1 MPETQPSP
9 KVSDLRSDTRTPVE
23 VFLQSV
29 HDHVA
34 QIQGGE
40 VATYIPELGKADPN
54 LLGIAIAT
62 VDGKVYTAGDAD
74 TPFTIQSVSK
84 PFMYGLALEQWGRE
98 AVMTHVGVEP
108 TGAAF
113 NATVFDEDNN
123 RPANPMVNA
132 GAIAVSSMV
141 KGSDYLAKRSTML
154 ALLSRYAGRPLTIDE
169 AVFRSERE
177 TGERNRAI
185 AALMRQAAMMDGD
198 TEEILDIYFSQC
210 SVLVTCR
217 DLALM
222 AATLANGGV
231 QPVTGE
237 RVLSQ
242 QYVADVLT
250 VMHSCGMYNYAG
262 QWSYE
267 VGVPAKSSVSGSIIG
282 AVPGQMGIVA
292 FSPPLDKVGNSV
304 RAMAAFKSIAR
315 EVDMHVFRA
324 RPRGGDVIRRELSG
338 DTVRSKRRRT
348 KREAA
353 ILDDKGHRIRIVEAQ
368 GRLNFSSTERLL
380 RRISQ
385 ITTQADVIILDFR
398 RVHSADAAA
407 QTLLISF
414 VEQARDAQ
422 HSLLLAEAN
431 AGDTLQ
437 DLQAHMSASPD
448 KSHVAMFPDCDAALE
463 WCEERLL
470 AETGGP
476 GTHTPL
482 SLQQIDLF
490 HGLTREELKPLE
502 HLARPLVF
510 MPGQTIL
517 KEGDPA
523 QLLFVIAQGTA
534 SVRLR
539 LHGKNGESS
548 MRVAAFGPGATLGEM
563 ALLAGGTRSADVVA
577 DERVICYGFTIDEL
591 RALEDT
597 SPKVINTI
605 LLNLARELADR
616 VRRSN
621 DEIRALKR

>member
-1 MPETQPSP
+1 MLKTEAAPAPADARPDS
-9 KVSDLRSDTRTPVE
+9 RAPVE

-29 HDHVA
+29 HESVA
-34 QIQGGE
+34 RIEGGE

-54 LLGIAIAT
+54 LIGLAIAT
-62 VDGKVYTAGDAD
+62 TDGKVYTAGDAD
-74 TPFTIQSVSK
+74 IPFTIQSVSK

-98 AVMTHVGVEP
+98 AVMQHVGVEP

-113 NATVFDEDNN
+113 NAAVFDEDNN

-141 KGSDYLAKRSTML
+141 KGADYLAKRSSML

-169 AVFRSERE
+169 SVFRSERE

-185 AALMRQAAMMDGD
+185 AALMRQAAMLDGD
-198 TEEILDIYFSQC
+198 TTEILDIYFSQC

-231 QPVTGE
+231 QPITGE
-237 RVLSQ
+237 RVLPQ

-368 GRLNFSSTERLL
+368 GRLNFSSTERLS

-385 ITTQADVIILDFR
+385 ITTQADVIILDLR

-407 QTLLISF
+407 QTLLLSF
-414 VEQARDAQ
+414 VDQARDAKQ
-422 HSLLLAEAN
+422 TLLLAEAN

-437 DLQAHMSASPD
+437 ALQAHMASTND

-470 AETGGP
+470 
-476 GTHTPL
+476 
-482 SLQQIDLF
+482 
-490 HGLTREELKPLE
+490 
-502 HLARPLVF
+502 
-510 MPGQTIL
+510 
-517 KEGDPA
+517 
-523 QLLFVIAQGTA
+523 
-534 SVRLR
+534 
-539 LHGKNGESS
+539 
-548 MRVAAFGPGATLGEM
+548 
-563 ALLAGGTRSADVVA
+563 RSAA
-577 DERVICYGFTIDEL
+577 RAPTHLCLLGRLTSFT
-591 RALEDT
+591 A
-597 SPKVINTI
+597 
-605 LLNLARELADR
+605 
-616 VRRSN
+616 
-621 DEIRALKR
+621 

>member
-1 MPETQPSP
+1 
-9 KVSDLRSDTRTPVE
+9 
-23 VFLQSV
+23 
-29 HDHVA
+29 
-34 QIQGGE
+34 
-40 VATYIPELGKADPN
+40 
-54 LLGIAIAT
+54 
-62 VDGKVYTAGDAD
+62 
-74 TPFTIQSVSK
+74 
-84 PFMYGLALEQWGRE
+84 
-98 AVMTHVGVEP
+98 
-108 TGAAF
+108 
-113 NATVFDEDNN
+113 
-123 RPANPMVNA
+123 
-132 GAIAVSSMV
+132 
-141 KGSDYLAKRSTML
+141 ML

-169 AVFRSERE
+169 FVFRSERE

-185 AALMRQAAMMDGD
+185 ASLMRQAAMLDGD
-198 TEEILDIYFSQC
+198 TDEILDVYFSQC

-237 RVLSQ
+237 RVLPQ

-282 AVPGQMGIVA
+282 AVPGQMGLVA

-324 RPRGGDVIRRELSG
+324 RSRGGDVIRRELSG

-353 ILDDKGHRIRIVEAQ
+353 ILDENGHRIRIIEAQ

-380 RRISQ
+380 RRVSEVAM
-385 ITTQADVIILDFR
+385 QADALILDLR
-398 RVHSADAAA
+398 RVHSADSAA
-407 QTLLISF
+407 QTLLLSF
-414 VEQARDAQ
+414 VDQARQ
-422 HSLLLAEAN
+422 EKRRLLLADAQ
-431 AGDTLQ
+431 AGGTLKQ
-437 DLQAHMSASPD
+437 LQAQMEECPD
-448 KSHVAMFPDCDAALE
+448 KRTVAIFPDCDAALE
-463 WCEERLL
+463 ICEECLL
-470 AETGGP
+470 ADAGDAT
-476 GTHTPL
+476 TQTPL
-482 SLQQIDLF
+482 SLAQIDLF
-490 HGLTREELKPLE
+490 QGLTRTDLKPLE

-510 MPGQTIL
+510 MAGQTIL

-523 QLLFVIAQGTA
+523 KLLFVIAQGTA

-539 LHGKNGESS
+539 LSGKDEGNTI
-548 MRVAAFGPGATLGEM
+548 RVAAFGPGATLGEM

-577 DERVICYGFTIDEL
+577 DDRVICYGFTIDEL
-591 RALEDT
+591 RGLEN
-597 SPKVINTI
+597 SAPRVINTI

-616 VRRSN
+616 IRRAN
-621 DEIRALKR
+621 DEIRALKH

>member
-1 MPETQPSP
+1 MSDKTESERKFTVVVVDDAADQIEIMIEYLCPLYQVRTAASGLEGLAQAKILPLPDLILLDVVMPGMDGFAVLAALREAPETR
-9 KVSDLRSDTRTPVE
+9 DIPVIFVTAMGMDADE
-23 VFLQSV
+23 EHGLKLGAVDFVVKPICPATLL
-29 HDHVA
+29 A
-34 QIQGGE
+34 R
-40 VATYIPELGKADPN
+40 VAT
-54 LLGIAIAT
+54 
-62 VDGKVYTAGDAD
+62 
-74 TPFTIQSVSK
+74 Q
-84 PFMYGLALEQWGRE
+84 LAL
-98 AVMTHVGVEP
+98 
-108 TGAAF
+108 GAA
-113 NATVFDEDNN
+113 TRELK
-123 RPANPMVNA
+123 
-132 GAIAVSSMV
+132 SHS
-141 KGSDYLAKRSTML
+141 
-154 ALLSRYAGRPLTIDE
+154 ALLEQRVAERTQKLARAMFAAE
-169 AVFRSERE
+169 AA
-177 TGERNRAI
+177 NRAKSEF
-185 AALMRQAAMMDGD
+185 LNTMSHELLTPMNG
-198 TEEILDIYFSQC
+198 ILGMCDILLSTRLDPDQREFAG
-210 SVLVTCR
+210 VLKNS
-217 DLALM
+217 A
-222 AATLANGGV
+222 GS
-231 QPVTGE
+231 
-237 RVLSQ
+237 LSL
-242 QYVADVLT
+242 VLT
-250 VMHSCGMYNYAG
+250 DIVNYAKAEADGLTVTHSCGIHNYAG

-267 VGVPAKSSVSGSIIG
+267 VGVPAKSPVSGSIIG

-380 RRISQ
+380 RRVSQ
-385 ITTQADVIILDFR
+385 ITTQADVIILDLR
-398 RVHSADAAA
+398 RVHSADPAA
-407 QTLLISF
+407 QTLLLSF
-414 VEQARDAQ
+414 VEQARDAK
-422 HSLLLAEAN
+422 HSLLLAEAS

-437 DLQAHMSASPD
+437 DLQAHMAASPD
-448 KSHVAMFPDCDAALE
+448 RSHVAMFPDCDAALE
-463 WCEERLL
+463 WCEERML
-470 AETGGP
+470 AETGSP

-482 SLQQIDLF
+482 SLAQIDLF
-490 HGLTREELKPLE
+490 HGLTREDLKPLE

-510 MPGQTIL
+510 MAGQTIL

-539 LHGKNGESS
+539 LPGRNGENS

-591 RALEDT
+591 RALEEGA
-597 SPKVINTI
+597 PKVINTI

>member
-1 MPETQPSP
+1 MLKTEAVTASA
-9 KVSDLRSDTRTPVE
+9 DLSADTRAPVE

-29 HDHVA
+29 HDRVA
-34 QIQGGE
+34 RIQGGD

-62 VDGKVYTAGDAD
+62 TDGKVYTAGDAD
-74 TPFTIQSVSK
+74 VPFTIQSVSK
-84 PFMYGLALEQWGRE
+84 PFMYGLALEQWGRD
-98 AVMTHVGVEP
+98 AVMQHVGVEP

-113 NATVFDEDNN
+113 NAAVFDEDNN
-123 RPANPMVNA
+123 RPSNPMVNA

-141 KGSDYLAKRSTML
+141 KGPDYLAKRSTML

-169 AVFRSERE
+169 SVFHSERD
-177 TGERNRAI
+177 TGERNRSI
-185 AALMRQAAMMDGD
+185 AALMRQAAMLDGD
-198 TEEILDIYFSQC
+198 TDEILDVYFSQC

-282 AVPGQMGIVA
+282 AVPGQMGLVA

-338 DTVRSKRRRT
+338 DAVRSKRRRT
-348 KREAA
+348 KREAT
-353 ILDDKGHRIRIVEAQ
+353 ILDENGHRIRIVEAQ

-380 RRISQ
+380 RRVSQ
-385 ITTQADVIILDFR
+385 ITTQADAIILDLR
-398 RVHSADAAA
+398 RVHSADSAA
-407 QTLLISF
+407 QTLLLSF
-414 VEQARDAQ
+414 VDQARKEK
-422 HSLLLAEAN
+422 HRLLLADAH
-431 AGDTLQ
+431 AGGTLKQ
-437 DLQAHMSASPD
+437 LHAHMETSPD
-448 KSHVAMFPDCDAALE
+448 KSIVAMLADCDAALE
-463 WCEERLL
+463 ICEERLL
-470 AETGGP
+470 ADAGGANTP
-476 GTHTPL
+476 TPL
-482 SLQQIDLF
+482 SLAQIDLF
-490 HGLTREELKPLE
+490 QGLTRQDLKPLE

-510 MPGQTIL
+510 MAGQTIL

-523 QLLFVIAQGTA
+523 HLLFVIAQGTA

-539 LHGKNGESS
+539 ISGKDGDTSI
-548 MRVAAFGPGATLGEM
+548 RVAAFGPGATLGEM

-591 RALEDT
+591 RALEST
-597 SPKVINTI
+597 APKVINTV

-616 VRRSN
+616 VRRAN

>member
-1 MPETQPSP
+1 MLEAEARKPAPGPQADATSPVETF
-9 KVSDLRSDTRTPVE
+9 LRSVHE
-23 VFLQSV
+23 SV
-29 HDHVA
+29 SR
-34 QIQGGE
+34 IEGGE
-40 VATYIPELGKADPN
+40 VATYIPELGKASPN
-54 LLGIAIAT
+54 LLGLAIAT
-62 VDGKVYTAGDAD
+62 IDGKVYLAGDAD
-74 TPFTIQSVSK
+74 VPFTIQSVSK

-98 AVMTHVGVEP
+98 AVMKHVGVEP

-141 KGSDYLAKRSTML
+141 KGADYLAKRSTML
-154 ALLSRYAGRPLTIDE
+154 ALLSRYAGRSLSIDE
-169 AVFRSERE
+169 SVFRSERE

-185 AALMRQAAMMDGD
+185 AALMRQAAMLEGD
-198 TEEILDIYFSQC
+198 TAEILDVYFSQC

-222 AATLANGGV
+222 ASTLANGGI

-237 RVLSQ
+237 RVLPQ

-267 VGVPAKSSVSGSIIG
+267 VGVPAKSSVSGAIIG
-282 AVPGQMGIVA
+282 VLPGQMGLVA
-292 FSPPLDKVGNSV
+292 FSPPLDRVGNSV

-324 RPRGGDVIRRELSG
+324 RTRGGDVIRRELSG
-338 DTVRSKRRRT
+338 ETVRSKRRRT
-348 KREAA
+348 RREAE
-353 ILDDKGHRIRIVEAQ
+353 ILDEKGRRIRIIEAQ

-380 RRISQ
+380 RRVSEVS
-385 ITTQADVIILDFR
+385 TDAGAIILDFG
-398 RVHSADAAA
+398 RVHSVDGAA
-407 QTLLISF
+407 QTLVRSFISQGTQSACRILIAS
-414 VEQARDAQ
+414 
-422 HSLLLAEAN
+422 
-431 AGDTLQ
+431 
-437 DLQAHMSASPD
+437 LQASGTLATLHEDVESRDRDEIAI
-448 KSHVAMFPDCDAALE
+448 FPDCDAALE
-463 WCEERLL
+463 WCEDLL
-470 AETGGP
+470 LSETGGP
-476 GTHTPL
+476 GSLTPL
-482 SLQQIDLF
+482 SLSQIDLF
-490 HGLTREELKPLE
+490 SGLSREELKPLE

-510 MPGQTIL
+510 MSGQTIL
-517 KEGDPA
+517 KQGDPA
-523 QLLFVIAQGTA
+523 HLLFVIAQGSA

-539 LHGKNGESS
+539 FPGKNGEESI
-548 MRVAAFGPGATLGEM
+548 RVAAFGPGATLGEM

-591 RALEDT
+591 RALE
-597 SPKVINTI
+597 SSAPRVINTI

-616 VRRSN
+616 VRRAN